1 MPASYPAPR
10 TGTAQD
16 LMRVITRAYEAKL
29 DREGIVLPHKSEAA
43 RRWLEPVARLF
54 GIAVASVLS
63 LLPSELY
70 VAFHDRL
77 YRALAGGR
85 TYPFDPA
92 APAMTR
98 AVELAARLA
107 RGTGREPALLAVIS
121 HPPVMGELKHLN
133 FELVRHATLAL
144 RAVRG
149 RPCRPRLVVAVDPF
163 ALDTTSLLEEGVYA
177 GFMGSLHLGLDRLA
191 LGRGHAGPSL
201 SPQTAWHAMP
211 WRMLRLLG
219 GGGEA
224 GIVLSGGVPET
235 GRVLYGARE
244 WVREA
249 RAAARGSVT
258 PAEAAARL
266 ALEPGFLRFAA
277 EAGVPLPAGPWR
289 RLEGWLMGAAVG
301 LAPGGARET
310 AERVLEVLAVPAA
323 LRPALLTALD
333 FDLSRETPRR
343 LRLFRALAGRVTRR
357 RPLVIIPIVHHDAPL
372 GVEVRE
378 AWSWEAAGRGRA
390 KAGAVGE
397 APREDDVDAHA
408 RRLVEDNFA

>member
-29 DREGIVLPHKSEAA
+29 DREGVVLPHKSDAA

-54 GIAVASVLS
+54 GIVVAGVLS
-63 LLPSELY
+63 ALPAELY
-70 VAFHDRL
+70 VSFHDRL

-92 APAMTR
+92 GA
-98 AVELAARLA
+98 AVRGAAALAERLA
-107 RGTGREPALLAVIS
+107 RETGREPALLAVIS

-144 RAVRG
+144 RAVRA

-177 GFMGSLHLGLDRLA
+177 GFMGSLHLGLDRLS
-191 LGRGHAGPSL
+191 LGRGHLGPAL
-201 SPQTAWHAMP
+201 SPQTSWHTMP

-219 GGGEA
+219 DGGEA
-224 GIVLSGGVPET
+224 GIVLSGGVPDT

-249 RAAARGSVT
+249 RVAARGSVT
-258 PAEAAARL
+258 PGEAAARL

-289 RLEGWLMGAAVG
+289 RLEGWLMGAAVSPP
-301 LAPGGARET
+301 AASTRAT
-310 AERVLEVLAVPAA
+310 AERVLAA
-323 LRPALLTALD
+323 CSTC
-333 FDLSRETPRR
+333 PRR
-343 LRLFRALAGRVTRR
+343 C
-357 RPLVIIPIVHHDAPL
+357 
-372 GVEVRE
+372 
-378 AWSWEAAGRGRA
+378 
-390 KAGAVGE
+390 
-397 APREDDVDAHA
+397 APRC
-408 RRLVEDNFA
+408 